1 MFSTKFVRL
10 PIRVHNKDQNELMGT
25 DLEIDTYEM
34 VNPFTISSYRP
45 SVEPEG
51 LTYVS
56 FKDGSGMMVY
66 MDINE
71 FESLM
76 NNHQIFKL

>member
-51 LTYVS
+51 MTYVS

-71 FESLM
+71 FEVLM
-76 NNHQIFKL
+76 NNHPIFKL

>member
-76 NNHQIFKL
+76 NNHPIFKL

>member
-51 LTYVS
+51 MTYIS

-71 FESLM
+71 FEALM
-76 NNHQIFKL
+76 NNHPIFKL

>member
-1 MFSTKFVRL
+1 MFSDKFIKL
-10 PIRVHNKDQNELMGT
+10 PIRVHNKDQNELLGT

-45 SVEPEG
+45 SIEPEG
-51 LTYVS
+51 MTYIS

-66 MDINE
+66 MNIRD

-76 NNHQIFKL
+76 NNHPMFKP

>member
-10 PIRVHNKDQNELMGT
+10 PIRVHNKDRNELMGT

-51 LTYVS
+51 MTYVS

-71 FESLM
+71 FEALM
-76 NNHQIFKL
+76 NNHPIFKL

>member
-1 MFSTKFVRL
+1 MFSDKFIKL
-10 PIRVHNKDQNELMGT
+10 PIRVHNPNQNDLLGT
-25 DLEIDTYEM
+25 NVEIDTYEM

-45 SVEPEG
+45 SIDPSDM
-51 LTYVS
+51 TYVS

-66 MDINE
+66 MNIRE

-76 NNHQIFKL
+76 NNHPMFKP

>member
-45 SVEPEG
+45 SVEP
-51 LTYVS
+51 
-56 FKDGSGMMVY
+56 D
-66 MDINE
+66 
-71 FESLM
+71 
-76 NNHQIFKL
+76 

>member
-10 PIRVHNKDQNELMGT
+10 PIRVHNRDQNELMGT

-51 LTYVS
+51 MTYVS

-66 MDINE
+66 MDINS
-71 FESLM
+71 FEHLM
-76 NNHQIFKL
+76 NNHPIFKL

>member
-45 SVEPEG
+45 SVEPDG
-51 LTYVS
+51 LTYIS

-66 MDINE
+66 MEINE

-76 NNHQIFKL
+76 NNHPIFKL

>member
-10 PIRVHNKDQNELMGT
+10 PIKVHNKDQNELLGT
-25 DLEIDTYEM
+25 EMEIDTYEM

-51 LTYVS
+51 MTYVS

-71 FESLM
+71 FEVLM
-76 NNHQIFKL
+76 NNHPIFKL

>member
-51 LTYVS
+51 MTYIS

-71 FESLM
+71 FEVLM
-76 NNHQIFKL
+76 NNHPIFKL